1 MVLKQ
6 DEIFEELRNR
16 IVRLEYEPG
25 KILNE
30 VEIAEEFGVSRTPIR
45 HAFQKLELHRLI
57 QIVPRYGA
65 QVPQIDF
72 IRMKSLFELT
82 TVLDPYAARLA
93 VANATDEMIN
103 ELEEVVERLKNY
115 DMSTEY
121 KEAIVD
127 DEKFHE
133 IILEYSANPW
143 LQETLKNLHSH
154 SERLWHYCN
163 RFFET
168 PEIFHETLE
177 PIVEAIKNEDPD
189 EAERTAR
196 IHIQEFVDRI
206 KNTLL

>member
-1 MVLKQ
+1 MLKQ
-6 DEIFEELRNR
+6 NEIFQELRNR

-45 HAFQKLELHRLI
+45 HAFQKLELNKLI

-82 TVLDPYAARLA
+82 TVLDPFAARLA
-93 VANATDEMIN
+93 VDNSNPEMI
-103 ELEEVVERLKNY
+103 EKLEEIVERLKNY
-115 DMSTEY
+115 DMETEY

-127 DEKFHE
+127 DELFHE
-133 IILEYSANPW
+133 TILEYCDNPW
-143 LQETLKNLHSH
+143 LVEILTNLHYH
-154 SERLWHYCN
+154 TERLWHYCN

-168 PEIFHETLE
+168 PEIFYETLE
-177 PIVEAIKNEDPD
+177 PLLIAIKNNDPD
-189 EAERTAR
+189 EAERTAK
-196 IHIQEFVDRI
+196 IHIEEFVDRI
-206 KNTLL
+206 KSTLL